1 MNITITPS
9 ALSGSVPAIPS
20 KSVAHR
26 ALICAALADKPTV
39 LYNLFSSKDILATQ
53 NCLAALGA
61 ECAENGT
68 VQPID
73 APKSGVLNCFESGS
87 TLRFMLPVALA
98 LGGNFSF
105 TMAGRL
111 PSRPLSPLYELLCAH
126 GCSLSEQGTS
136 PLTASGKL
144 TPGTFEIPGN
154 VSSQFISGLLL
165 ALPLLEEDSRIQII
179 GTLESAPYVE
189 ITRSVQ
195 QAFGVTSQFE
205 NNCFYIQ
212 GNQRYI
218 SPNTFFVEGD
228 WSNAAFWFCADHI
241 SKNAVACTG
250 LNPNSAQGDKAV
262 LSVLK
267 NLPCTVDAKDIPD
280 LIPALSAAAAVTG
293 GTTVIENAERLI
305 IKESNRLE
313 SVCTVLSALGADIQ
327 TTKDGLI
334 IHGKSRLSGGTV
346 DSFNDHRIAMM
357 AAIASIACEN
367 PVTITNAEAV
377 SKSYPHF
384 WEDFKGL
391 GGKIKEEL

>member
-9 ALSGSVPAIPS
+9 DLCGSVPAIPS

-26 ALICAALADKPTV
+26 ALICAALADKPTE
-39 LYNLFSSKDILATQ
+39 LQNLFSSKDILATQ
-53 NCLAALGA
+53 TCLAALGA
-61 ECAENGT
+61 VCAENGT

-105 TMAGRL
+105 QMAGRL
-111 PSRPLSPLYELLCAH
+111 PSRPLSPLYELLQAH
-126 GCSLSEQGTS
+126 GCTLSAQGTS

-165 ALPLLEEDSRIQII
+165 ALPLLEADSRIQII

-195 QAFGVTSQFE
+195 QAFGVTSRFE
-205 NNCFYIQ
+205 NNCFSIK
-212 GNQRYI
+212 GNQRYA
-218 SPNTFFVEGD
+218 SPGTFFVEGD
-228 WSNAAFWFCADHI
+228 WSNAAFWFCADRI
-241 SKNAVACTG
+241 SKSAVTCTG

-262 LSVLK
+262 LSVLN
-267 NLPCTVDAKDIPD
+267 NLPCTIDAKDIPD
-280 LIPALSAAAAVTG
+280 LIPALSAAAAVTS
-293 GTTVIENAERLI
+293 GTTVVKNAERLI

-334 IHGKSRLSGGTV
+334 IHGKSRLSGGTA

-391 GGKIKEEL
+391 GGRIKEEL